1 MHIQPKRRRRCL
13 KVHALTLQGLSQ
25 RKIAE
30 QLNVSHATVRA
41 DQQLIETHWS
51 EIAAPAADDLLLQQL
66 DLLRRETARIA
77 RQDIMETFG
86 NHITMAEYIKA
97 CDARDAKILAYL
109 RETRRTIDAIH
120 RRAKE
125 REAQPDLYQ
134 DEDQNDAE
142 TTQELAETS
151 SKLAQTVHPN
161 SASPQ
166 PEQEIVAP
174 DAPEEK
180 IPEKTVQPAS
190 DPLLRSHHQGSHQ
203 PLPPAQRPIP
213 RPNPRLPRPTHRPN
227 QRKRPHPRS
236 PLRRS
241 RRRLTPCTEP
251 RPPLLENC
259 A

>member
-13 KVHALTLQGLSQ
+13 KVHSLTLQGLSQ

-30 QLNVSHATVRA
+30 RLNVSHATVRA

-86 NHITMAEYIKA
+86 NHITVAEYIKA
-97 CDARDAKILAYL
+97 CDVRDAKILAYL
-109 RETRRTIDAIH
+109 RETRRTINAIH

-134 DEDQNDAE
+134 DSYENDAE
-142 TTQELAETS
+142 TAPEPSETS
-151 SKLAQTVHPN
+151 PKLAQTVHPN

-166 PEQEIVAP
+166 PEQEIVPTEAP
-174 DAPEEK
+174 AEK
-180 IPEKTVQPAS
+180 IPPKTFQPAS
-190 DPLLRSHHQGSHQ
+190 DPLLESIIKEALEFFPQLKGQSPDQ
-203 PLPPAQRPIP
+203 ILAFLDQLTDPTNENEPIP
-213 RPNPRLPRPTHRPN
+213 EALYA
-227 QRKRPHPRS
+227 
-236 PLRRS
+236 
-241 RRRLTPCTEP
+241 E
-251 RPPLLENC
+251 
-259 A
+259 AAGG

>member
-13 KVHALTLQGLSQ
+13 KVHSLTMQGLSQ

-30 QLNVSHATVRA
+30 RLKVSHATVRA

-77 RQDIMETFG
+77 RQDLMETFG

-97 CDARDAKILAYL
+97 CDVRDAKILAYL

-134 DEDQNDAE
+134 DDDQDEVE

-151 SKLAQTVHPN
+151 PKLAQTVHPE
-161 SASPQ
+161 STSPQ
-166 PEQEIVAP
+166 PEQEIVP
-174 DAPEEK
+174 QTPQK
-180 IPEKTVQPAS
+180 KKFPKKLS
-190 DPLLRSHHQGSHQ
+190 N
-203 PLPPAQRPIP
+203 PPP
-213 RPNPRLPRPTHRPN
+213 
-227 QRKRPHPRS
+227 
-236 PLRRS
+236 
-241 RRRLTPCTEP
+241 TPCWTP
-251 RPPLLENC
+251 SSTTPWSSSPSSKANPPTKSSPS
-259 A
+259 

>member
-13 KVHALTLQGLSQ
+13 KVHSLTLQGLSQ

-30 QLNVSHATVRA
+30 RLKISHATVRA

-86 NHITMAEYIKA
+86 DHITMAEYIKA

-125 REAQPDLYQ
+125 RETQPDLYADDQ
-134 DEDQNDAE
+134 DEE

-151 SKLAQTVHPN
+151 PKLAQTVHPN
-161 SASPQ
+161 STSPQ
-166 PEQEIVAP
+166 PEQEIVPAQ
-174 DAPEEK
+174 APEEK
-180 IPEKTVQPAS
+180 FPEKTIQPAS
-190 DPLLRSHHQGSHQ
+190 DPLLDPIIEEALNLFPHLKGQSPDQILTFLDQLTDPTNESD
-203 PLPPAQRPIP
+203 PIP
-213 RPNPRLPRPTHRPN
+213 EA
-227 QRKRPHPRS
+227 Q
-236 PLRRS
+236 
-241 RRRLTPCTEP
+241 
-251 RPPLLENC
+251 
-259 A
+259 AAA

>member
-30 QLNVSHATVRA
+30 RLNISHATVRA

-125 REAQPDLYQ
+125 RLAEQREAPQHDVQPDLYQ
-134 DEDQNDAE
+134 DDDQGDDQSDVE
-142 TTQELAETS
+142 TTQELAETNP
-151 SKLAQTVHPN
+151 KLAQTVHPN
-161 SASPQ
+161 STSPQ

-180 IPEKTVQPAS
+180 NPPKTIQPAA
-190 DPLLRSHHQGSHQ
+190 DPLLDPIIKEALEVFPQLKGQSPDQILTFLDQ
-203 PLPPAQRPIP
+203 LTDPTKEEPPIP
-213 RPNPRLPRPTHRPN
+213 AYA
-227 QRKRPHPRS
+227 
-236 PLRRS
+236 
-241 RRRLTPCTEP
+241 E
-251 RPPLLENC
+251 
-259 A
+259 AAGG

>member
-30 QLNVSHATVRA
+30 RLKISHATVRA

-51 EIAAPAADDLLLQQL
+51 ELAAPAADDLLLQQL

-134 DEDQNDAE
+134 DDDQDNDQDEVE

-151 SKLAQTVHPN
+151 PKLAQTVHPN

-166 PEQEIVAP
+166 PEQEIVPTEAP
-174 DAPEEK
+174 AEK
-180 IPEKTVQPAS
+180 IPDKTIQPDS
-190 DPLLRSHHQGSHQ
+190 DPLLDSIINDALEFFPQLKGQSPDQ
-203 PLPPAQRPIP
+203 ILQFLDQLTDPTNESDPIP
-213 RPNPRLPRPTHRPN
+213 EALYA
-227 QRKRPHPRS
+227 
-236 PLRRS
+236 
-241 RRRLTPCTEP
+241 E
-251 RPPLLENC
+251 
-259 A
+259 AAGG

>member
-13 KVHALTLQGLSQ
+13 KVHSLTMQGLSQ

-30 QLNVSHATVRA
+30 QLKISHAAVRA

-77 RQDIMETFG
+77 REDIMETFG

-125 REAQPDLYQ
+125 REARPDLYQ

-151 SKLAQTVHPN
+151 SKLAQTVHPE

-166 PEQEIVAP
+166 PEQEIVPAK
-174 DAPEEK
+174 APEEK
-180 IPEKTVQPAS
+180 IPQKTIHPAS
-190 DPLLRSHHQGSHQ
+190 DPLLDSIINDALEFFPQLKGQSPDQ
-203 PLPPAQRPIP
+203 ILAFLDQ
-213 RPNPRLPRPTHRPN
+213 LTDPTNESDPV
-227 QRKRPHPRS
+227 PEA
-236 PLRRS
+236 LYA
-241 RRRLTPCTEP
+241 E
-251 RPPLLENC
+251 
-259 A
+259 AAGG

>member
-13 KVHALTLQGLSQ
+13 KVHALTMQGLSQ

-30 QLNVSHATVRA
+30 RLKVSHATVRA

-86 NHITMAEYIKA
+86 AHITMAEYIKA

-125 REAQPDLYQ
+125 REAQPDLYADDQ
-134 DEDQNDAE
+134 DEE

-151 SKLAQTVHPN
+151 PKLAQTVHPE
-161 SASPQ
+161 STSPQ

-180 IPEKTVQPAS
+180 IPPKTFQPDL
-190 DPLLRSHHQGSHQ
+190 DPLLDPIIKEALEVFPQLKGQSPDQILNFLDQ
-203 PLPPAQRPIP
+203 LTDPAKEEPPIP
-213 RPNPRLPRPTHRPN
+213 AYA
-227 QRKRPHPRS
+227 
-236 PLRRS
+236 
-241 RRRLTPCTEP
+241 E
-251 RPPLLENC
+251 
-259 A
+259 AAGG

>member
-13 KVHALTLQGLSQ
+13 KVHSLTLQGLSQ

-30 QLNVSHATVRA
+30 QLKISHATVRA

-125 REAQPDLYQ
+125 REVQPDLYADDQ
-134 DEDQNDAE
+134 DEE
-142 TTQELAETS
+142 TTQEPAETS
-151 SKLAQTVHPN
+151 PELAQTVHPN
-161 SASPQ
+161 STLPQ

-180 IPEKTVQPAS
+180 IPQKTIHPGS
-190 DPLLRSHHQGSHQ
+190 DPLLDSIVNDALEFFPQLKGQSPDQ
-203 PLPPAQRPIP
+203 ILAFLDQLTDPTNESEPVPAYA
-213 RPNPRLPRPTHRPN
+213 
-227 QRKRPHPRS
+227 
-236 PLRRS
+236 
-241 RRRLTPCTEP
+241 E
-251 RPPLLENC
+251 
-259 A
+259 AAGG

>member
-1 MHIQPKRRRRCL
+1 MHIPPKRRRRCL
-13 KVHALTLQGLSQ
+13 KVHSLTLQGLSQ

-30 QLNVSHATVRA
+30 RLKISHATVRA

-86 NHITMAEYIKA
+86 AHITMAEYIKA

-134 DEDQNDAE
+134 DDNYQDEE
-142 TTQELAETS
+142 TTQELAETNP
-151 SKLAQTVHPN
+151 KLAQTAHPE

-166 PEQEIVAP
+166 PEQEIVP
-174 DAPEEK
+174 TKAPEEK
-180 IPEKTVQPAS
+180 IPQKTIQPAA
-190 DPLLRSHHQGSHQ
+190 DPLLDSIINDALEFFPQLKGQSPDQ
-203 PLPPAQRPIP
+203 ILTFLDQLTDPAKEEPAIP
-213 RPNPRLPRPTHRPN
+213 AYA
-227 QRKRPHPRS
+227 
-236 PLRRS
+236 
-241 RRRLTPCTEP
+241 E
-251 RPPLLENC
+251 
-259 A
+259 AAGG

>member
-13 KVHALTLQGLSQ
+13 KVHALTMQGLSQ

-30 QLNVSHATVRA
+30 RLKISHATVRA

-134 DEDQNDAE
+134 DEE

-151 SKLAQTVHPN
+151 PKLAKTVHPN

-166 PEQEIVAP
+166 PEQEIVPAE
-174 DAPEEK
+174 APEEK
-180 IPEKTVQPAS
+180 IPQKTIHPAS
-190 DPLLRSHHQGSHQ
+190 DPLLDPIIKEALNLFPQLKGQSPDQILNFLDQ
-203 PLPPAQRPIP
+203 LTDPTKEEPPIP
-213 RPNPRLPRPTHRPN
+213 AYA
-227 QRKRPHPRS
+227 
-236 PLRRS
+236 
-241 RRRLTPCTEP
+241 E
-251 RPPLLENC
+251 
-259 A
+259 AAGG

>member
-1 MHIQPKRRRRCL
+1 MHIPPKRRRRCL
-13 KVHALTLQGLSQ
+13 KVHSLTLQGLSQ

-30 QLNVSHATVRA
+30 RLKISHAAVRA

-77 RQDIMETFG
+77 REDLMETFG

-134 DEDQNDAE
+134 DEEA
-142 TTQELAETS
+142 TQELAETNP
-151 SKLAQTVHPN
+151 KLAQTDHPN
-161 SASPQ
+161 STSPQ
-166 PEQEIVAP
+166 PEQEIVP
-174 DAPEEK
+174 SDAPEEK
-180 IPEKTVQPAS
+180 IPEKTIHPDS
-190 DPLLRSHHQGSHQ
+190 DPLLDSIVNDALEFFPHLKGQSPDQ
-203 PLPPAQRPIP
+203 ILAFLDQLTDPTNESDPIP
-213 RPNPRLPRPTHRPN
+213 
-227 QRKRPHPRS
+227 
-236 PLRRS
+236 
-241 RRRLTPCTEP
+241 E
-251 RPPLLENC
+251 
-259 A
+259 AAYAAA

>member
-30 QLNVSHATVRA
+30 RLNVSHATVRA

-66 DLLRRETARIA
+66 DLLRRETARIV
-77 RQDIMETFG
+77 REDLMETFG
-86 NHITMAEYIKA
+86 NHITVAEYIKA

-125 REAQPDLYQ
+125 RPAEQSEAPQHDVQPDLYADDQ
-134 DEDQNDAE
+134 DEE

-151 SKLAQTVHPN
+151 PKLAQTVHPE
-161 SASPQ
+161 STSPQ
-166 PEQEIVAP
+166 PEQEIVSTE
-174 DAPEEK
+174 APEEK
-180 IPEKTVQPAS
+180 IPPKTVQPAS
-190 DPLLRSHHQGSHQ
+190 DPLLDPIINEALNLFPHLKGQSPDQILTFLDQLTDPTNESD
-203 PLPPAQRPIP
+203 PVPIP
-213 RPNPRLPRPTHRPN
+213 AYA
-227 QRKRPHPRS
+227 
-236 PLRRS
+236 
-241 RRRLTPCTEP
+241 E
-251 RPPLLENC
+251 
-259 A
+259 AAGG

>member
-1 MHIQPKRRRRCL
+1 M
-13 KVHALTLQGLSQ
+13 QGLSQ

-30 QLNVSHATVRA
+30 RLKISHATVRA

-77 RQDIMETFG
+77 RQDIMEIFG

-97 CDARDAKILAYL
+97 CDARDAKILAFL

-134 DEDQNDAE
+134 DEE

-151 SKLAQTVHPN
+151 PKLAQTVHPE
-161 SASPQ
+161 STSPQ

-174 DAPEEK
+174 DAPQEK
-180 IPEKTVQPAS
+180 IPEKTIQPAA
-190 DPLLRSHHQGSHQ
+190 DPLLDSIVADALELFPHLKGQSPDQ
-203 PLPPAQRPIP
+203 ILTFLDQLTDPTNESEIVPQAQV
-213 RPNPRLPRPTHRPN
+213 
-227 QRKRPHPRS
+227 
-236 PLRRS
+236 
-241 RRRLTPCTEP
+241 
-251 RPPLLENC
+251 
-259 A
+259 AA

>member
-1 MHIQPKRRRRCL
+1 MHIPPKRRRRCL

-30 QLNVSHATVRA
+30 RLNISHAAVRA

-120 RRAKE
+120 RRAQE

-134 DEDQNDAE
+134 DDDQGDDQSDVE
-142 TTQELAETS
+142 TAPELAETS
-151 SKLAQTVHPN
+151 PKLAQTVHPE

-166 PEQEIVAP
+166 PEQEIVSS

-180 IPEKTVQPAS
+180 IPQKTIHPAP
-190 DPLLRSHHQGSHQ
+190 DPLLD
-203 PLPPAQRPIP
+203 PIIKEALDLFP
-213 RPNPRLPRPTHRPN
+213 QLKGQSPDQILTFLDQLTDPTN
-227 QRKRPHPRS
+227 ES
-236 PLRRS
+236 
-241 RRRLTPCTEP
+241 EP
-251 RPPLLENC
+251 VPEALY
-259 A
+259 ADAAGG